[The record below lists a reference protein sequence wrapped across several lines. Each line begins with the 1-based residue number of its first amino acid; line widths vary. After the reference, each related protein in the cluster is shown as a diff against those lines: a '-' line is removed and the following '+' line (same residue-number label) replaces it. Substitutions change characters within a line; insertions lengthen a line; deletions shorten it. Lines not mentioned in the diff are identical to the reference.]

1 MQDQKNIIPRTTL
14 IWVLVAVLGVAG
26 IVVLIL
32 AFRGSNNPEEDVNAI
47 YTNAALTVEAQQLTL
62 LASQP
67 TATVTPFATLTPF
80 VTNTVLA
87 SATLPPLSAFATNT
101 QAVSSTG
108 GCDNSVYISDVTI
121 PDKTVV
127 TPGQALTKTWKVQNS
142 GTCAWTTAYKI
153 TYVAGNAMGG
163 TATAI
168 TQAVS
173 PGQSVDISVAM
184 VAPTAGGE
192 SAGTWRLTNDK
203 AQPFGTALTIVVTVS
218 GGTTGTPT
226 KTVTPGGSAATST
239 ITMTASPVT
248 APAAVTNI
256 DGVANKV
263 CTLQADG
270 VTYTSG
276 GTISWVD
283 TSNETGYYVYV
294 NGGAPVVV
302 AANTTSYPIPSLS
315 LASGAKIIIGVE
327 AYNSG
332 GKSARV
338 DVEVTCP

>member
-32 AFRGSNNPEEDVNAI
+32 AFRGSNNAEEDVNAI

-184 VAPTAGGE
+184 VAPTAAGE

-226 KTVTPGGSAATST
+226 KTVTPGGATATATKTATPTATLLAAPT
-239 ITMTASPVT
+239 
-248 APAAVTNI
+248 AVTNL
-256 DGVANKV
+256 VPSNVV
-263 CTLQADG
+263 CDPVG
-270 VTYTSG
+270 SSG
-276 GTISWVD
+276 GTLTWQD
-283 TSNETGYYVYV
+283 NSNNENGFNIYV
-294 NGGAPVVV
+294 NSVYHGTVGPNLISYTIPPASYVSPVNVVV
-302 AANTTSYPIPSLS
+302 
-315 LASGAKIIIGVE
+315 E
-327 AYNSG
+327 AFNNAGSTQTG
-332 GKSARV
+332 LV
-338 DVEVTCP
+338 LCP

>member
-32 AFRGSNNPEEDVNAI
+32 AFRGSNNAEEDVNAI

-184 VAPTAGGE
+184 VAPTAAGE

-218 GGTTGTPT
+218 GGTTGTGTPT
-226 KTVTPGGSAATST
+226 KTVTPTATG
-239 ITMTASPVT
+239 VVV
-248 APAAVTNI
+248 APAAPSLLTE
-256 DGVANKV
+256 AKV
-263 CTLQADG
+263 CTFQDPNYMFGGSINWQDNATNESGFRVFMNGQLLSES
-270 VTYTSG
+270 VTANSITYP
-276 GTISWVD
+276 ISAGPFAPD
-283 TSNETGYYVYV
+283 TS
-294 NGGAPVVV
+294 
-302 AANTTSYPIPSLS
+302 
-315 LASGAKIIIGVE
+315 IIMSVE
-327 AYNSG
+327 AYNSAG
-332 GKSARV
+332 SSARV
-338 DVEVTCP
+338 DVSVKCP